1 MNCKNRI
8 ETPNPAPTLYG
19 GKHLP
24 ETLRWES
31 FVDDFFD
38 HAWVDKSGLK
48 KAAATL
54 LLVTDRTSG
63 TCIDGTHVL
72 QLYAAPHRWLAE
84 LFTALRK
91 ESRVRKSLLP
101 VHSLSTASP
110 MQCLLVATDGNWAPS
125 EEVWPPDARHA
136 WPTGVWTR
144 PGAREPDPQL
154 WANSTGRRSSLALE
168 GSPSRGRKTLISN
181 LRCLAAI
188 PTLGKAMGVNPDRK
202 SGVVYVRRL
211 SVKLWHSSDNSC
223 SQTDAKCHAL
233 RSLGPR
239 RSGQEGG
246 PVVWAAQSLHTL
258 AQASTLERP
267 LQSPPFDGGEKQ
279 TGRQQLRVSWTPR
292 AAFDSGKDP
301 RYPTGQL
308 PPALN
313 RAAPDNQVRKERGK
327 GGKGGKG
334 SKEMTRAIRIGS
346 WNVRT
351 MRTGL
356 SDDLRDIDDIRKTA
370 VIDRELFRLNIDIAA
385 LQETRLPDSGS
396 LKEDSYTFFWQ
407 GKTSEEPR
415 EHGVGFAIRN
425 TLLHM
430 IEPPSG
436 GTERIITIR
445 LSTHEGPVNLLS
457 VYAPTLQATSE
468 VKDLFY
474 EQLDSVLKAIPTS
487 EHIFML
493 GDFNARVGADHESWY
508 DVLGHHG
515 IGKMNENGQRLLE
528 LCCYHKLSVTNT
540 YFPNKAVHKTSW
552 RHPRSRHW
560 HQLDL
565 VITRHSSLNSVCN
578 TRAYHSTD
586 CDSDHSLI
594 ISTIKLRPKKLHHMK
609 KKGQPRINISKTT
622 LPDKNQKFLEQ
633 LEGSL
638 KNTDQIQ
645 CAEQMWESLCNTIH
659 STAVKIYGKKECN
672 NTDWFEAH
680 ISVLE
685 PIIEKKRVALLS
697 YKQNPS
703 SQNLQALKAARHEAQ
718 QTSRR
723 CANNYWVQLSERI
736 QVASDIGNIR
746 KMYEGIKQATGK
758 TIKKCA
764 PLKAKT
770 GETIIDKEKQMSRW
784 VEHYLELYSQESAVS
799 QDALDSIDDL
809 SVIAELDAEPTM
821 EELSKAIDSMP
832 SWKAPGED
840 NIPAEVIKCGKPVL
854 LKPLHDLLCLCWKE
868 GKVPHSMRNSKII
881 TLYKNKGD
889 RSDCNSYRGISL
901 LSIVGKVFAKVVL
914 SRLQVL
920 ANRVYPESQCGFRAE
935 RSTTDMIFSVRQLQ
949 EKCREQ
955 QKPLYIAFIDLTKA
969 FDLVS
974 RKGLFQLL
982 KKIGCPP
989 QLLSIIISFHEDM
1002 KGVVSYDGETS
1013 QPFEIRSGVKQG
1025 CVLAPTLFGIFF
1037 SLLLNFAFGHSTQG
1051 VHLHTRS
1058 DGKLF
1063 NLARLRAKTKVR
1075 TVLIRDLL
1083 FADDAAL
1090 TAHVEQELQQM
1101 INQFAHACKEFALII
1116 SIKKTV
1122 VMGQDVPRPPAI
1134 TLDTE
1139 VLEVTDHFTYLGST
1153 VTQNLSLDK
1162 ELDRRIARA
1171 AGVMTKLAKRVW
1183 DNNLLTLN
1191 TKLQVYRACVLST
1204 LLYGSETWT
1213 TYARQENRLESF
1225 HLRCLRRILGI
1236 SWRDRVPNTTVL
1248 ERSGSLSLHLL
1259 LCQRRLRWLGH
1270 VYRMEDGRIPK
1281 DILYGELVTGRR
1293 PVGRPALRF
1302 RDVCK
1307 RDMKCTDIDP
1317 ASWEQLAADRSEWRH
1332 AVKVGLARGQVKHH
1346 MRLDTKRQKRKERLH
1361 AQNSSSFLCP
1371 NCGRDCH
1378 ARIGLISHTKRCPRP
1393 QHQT

>member
-1 MNCKNRI
+1 
-8 ETPNPAPTLYG
+8 
-19 GKHLP
+19 
-24 ETLRWES
+24 
-31 FVDDFFD
+31 
-38 HAWVDKSGLK
+38 
-48 KAAATL
+48 
-54 LLVTDRTSG
+54 
-63 TCIDGTHVL
+63 
-72 QLYAAPHRWLAE
+72 
-84 LFTALRK
+84 
-91 ESRVRKSLLP
+91 
-101 VHSLSTASP
+101 
-110 MQCLLVATDGNWAPS
+110 
-125 EEVWPPDARHA
+125 
-136 WPTGVWTR
+136 
-144 PGAREPDPQL
+144 
-154 WANSTGRRSSLALE
+154 
-168 GSPSRGRKTLISN
+168 
-181 LRCLAAI
+181 
-188 PTLGKAMGVNPDRK
+188 
-202 SGVVYVRRL
+202 
-211 SVKLWHSSDNSC
+211 
-223 SQTDAKCHAL
+223 
-233 RSLGPR
+233 
-239 RSGQEGG
+239 
-246 PVVWAAQSLHTL
+246 
-258 AQASTLERP
+258 
-267 LQSPPFDGGEKQ
+267 
-279 TGRQQLRVSWTPR
+279 
-292 AAFDSGKDP
+292 
-301 RYPTGQL
+301 
-308 PPALN
+308 
-313 RAAPDNQVRKERGK
+313 
-327 GGKGGKG
+327 
-334 SKEMTRAIRIGS
+334 
-346 WNVRT
+346 
-351 MRTGL
+351 
-356 SDDLRDIDDIRKTA
+356 
-370 VIDRELFRLNIDIAA
+370 
-385 LQETRLPDSGS
+385 
-396 LKEDSYTFFWQ
+396 
-407 GKTSEEPR
+407 
-415 EHGVGFAIRN
+415 
-425 TLLHM
+425 
-430 IEPPSG
+430 
-436 GTERIITIR
+436 
-445 LSTHEGPVNLLS
+445 
-457 VYAPTLQATSE
+457 
-468 VKDLFY
+468 
-474 EQLDSVLKAIPTS
+474 
-487 EHIFML
+487 
-493 GDFNARVGADHESWY
+493 
-508 DVLGHHG
+508 
-515 IGKMNENGQRLLE
+515 
-528 LCCYHKLSVTNT
+528 
-540 YFPNKAVHKTSW
+540 
-552 RHPRSRHW
+552 
-560 HQLDL
+560 
-565 VITRHSSLNSVCN
+565 
-578 TRAYHSTD
+578 
-586 CDSDHSLI
+586 
-594 ISTIKLRPKKLHHMK
+594 
-609 KKGQPRINISKTT
+609 
-622 LPDKNQKFLEQ
+622 
-633 LEGSL
+633 
-638 KNTDQIQ
+638 
-645 CAEQMWESLCNTIH
+645 
-659 STAVKIYGKKECN
+659 
-672 NTDWFEAH
+672 
-680 ISVLE
+680 
-685 PIIEKKRVALLS
+685 
-697 YKQNPS
+697 
-703 SQNLQALKAARHEAQ
+703 
-718 QTSRR
+718 
-723 CANNYWVQLSERI
+723 
-736 QVASDIGNIR
+736 
-746 KMYEGIKQATGK
+746 
-758 TIKKCA
+758 
-764 PLKAKT
+764 
-770 GETIIDKEKQMSRW
+770 
-784 VEHYLELYSQESAVS
+784 
-799 QDALDSIDDL
+799 
-809 SVIAELDAEPTM
+809 
-821 EELSKAIDSMP
+821 
-832 SWKAPGED
+832 
-840 NIPAEVIKCGKPVL
+840 
-854 LKPLHDLLCLCWKE
+854 
-868 GKVPHSMRNSKII
+868 MRNSKII